1 MQGAGVSSPCLEKK
15 LASQWERCVYR
26 MELSTYLPFWSKLER
41 RHQELLQNAVTE
53 CHFEKGRTI
62 HNGSADCV
70 GLYFVIRGRLRV
82 FVMSEEGKELTLY
95 RLLDRDICLLSASCL
110 MRSIQF
116 DVIITTE
123 EDTDALHIPV
133 EVYRRLMEE
142 SVAVANYTNELIAAN
157 FSEVM
162 WRMDQVMNKK
172 LDTRLAAFLLEEA
185 ELRDRSSLD
194 MTHEQIANHLGSAR
208 EVVTRMMKY
217 FQTEGMVKLG
227 RGSIELL
234 DLKGLK
240 RLAAESMR

>member
-1 MQGAGVSSPCLEKK
+1 
-15 LASQWERCVYR
+15 
-26 MELSTYLPFWSKLER
+26 MELSAYLPFWSKLEP
-41 RHQELLQNAVTE
+41 RHQALLQDAVTE
-53 CHFEKGRTI
+53 CHFEKGRLI

-95 RLLDRDICLLSASCL
+95 WLLDRDICLLSASCL

-142 SVAVANYTNELIAAN
+142 SVVVANYT
-157 FSEVM
+157 EVM

-172 LDTRLAAFLLEEA
+172 LDSRLAAFLLEEA
-185 ELRDRSSLD
+185 GLRDSSGLL

-217 FQTEGMVKLG
+217 FQTEGLVRLG

-234 DLKGLK
+234 DMEGL
-240 RLAAESMR
+240 RQLAAESMR

>member
-1 MQGAGVSSPCLEKK
+1 
-15 LASQWERCVYR
+15 
-26 MELSTYLPFWSKLER
+26 MELSAYLPFWSKLEP
-41 RHQELLQNAVTE
+41 RHQALLQDAVTE
-53 CHFEKGRTI
+53 CHFEKGRLI

-95 RLLDRDICLLSASCL
+95 WLLDRDICLLSASCL

-142 SVAVANYTNELIAAN
+142 SVVVANYTNELIAAN

-172 LDTRLAAFLLEEA
+172 LDSRLAAFLLEEA
-185 ELRDRSSLD
+185 GLRESSGLP

-217 FQTEGMVKLG
+217 FQTEGLVRLG

-234 DLKGLK
+234 DMEGL
-240 RLAAESMR
+240 RQLAAESMR